1 MRWRFW
7 RREDTEEPEGPPGDE
22 EPEEEKPKSLR
33 ESAILFARDIAVA
46 FLVVAIV
53 LGAMFAYTQVWP
65 PMVVVE
71 SDSMQHSDAESF
83 IGVIDTGDLV
93 LVQSVRTP
101 GDVTTYIEGRA
112 RNHATYSD
120 FGDVIIFQRPG
131 AGPGSTPIIHR
142 AMAYV
147 QPNATSGADVPSL
160 ADLDPQFWRAE
171 RDGVQTPVPFGIT
184 AFTLL
189 QVGYRAAAVRFDVS
203 SVSTAGFLTKGDH
216 NDNPD
221 TWGPVGVGR
230 ILGKARGEL
239 PWFGLIKL
247 TLAPGATGCCPSGWG
262 DRRAP
267 SNSWDALLISLIL
280 IIVGPFAA
288 DFGWSWW
295 KERRKERRKAAE
307 AASEKPAEAAVPN
320 PDGEEPPPLTE
331 TPPPE
336 APPEPAPLETPPE
349 EPTDES
355 QTGSVGPAADSP
367 ERP

>member
-1 MRWRFW
+1 MRWPFW
-7 RREDTEEPEGPPGDE
+7 RGEDTGESEEPPEPEEPEDE
-22 EPEEEKPKSLR
+22 EPKALR
-33 ESAILFARDIAVA
+33 ESAILFARDVAVA

-53 LGAMFAYTQVWP
+53 LGAMFAFTQVWP

-71 SDSMQHSDAESF
+71 SDSMQHSNTESF

-93 LVQSVRTP
+93 LVQSVRQRV
-101 GDVTTYIEGRA
+101 DVVTYVQGRA
-112 RNHATYSD
+112 TGHATYSD
-120 FGDVIIFQRPG
+120 FGDVIIFARPG
-131 AGPGSTPIIHR
+131 ASPTSTPIIHR

-147 QPNATSGADVPSL
+147 LPNASAGADVPAL
-160 ADLDPQFWRAE
+160 VNLDPQFWRAE

-189 QVGYRAAAVRFDVS
+189 QVGYRGASVRFDVS
-203 SVSTAGFLTKGDH
+203 SVQAAGFLTKGDH
-216 NDNPD
+216 NDNAD
-221 TWGPVGVGR
+221 TWGTVAVGR

-267 SNSWDALLISLIL
+267 SNSWDALLVSLIL

-295 KERRKERRKAAE
+295 KDRRKERRKAAT
-307 AASEKPAEAAVPN
+307 AAVEEPEEEPTPN
-320 PDGEEPPPLTE
+320 PDGEPLPLVEPPAS
-331 TPPPE
+331 E
-336 APPEPAPLETPPE
+336 ATPPE
-349 EPTDES
+349 EPAEEPRDES
-355 QTGSVGPAADSP
+355 RTASVGPEGDIR